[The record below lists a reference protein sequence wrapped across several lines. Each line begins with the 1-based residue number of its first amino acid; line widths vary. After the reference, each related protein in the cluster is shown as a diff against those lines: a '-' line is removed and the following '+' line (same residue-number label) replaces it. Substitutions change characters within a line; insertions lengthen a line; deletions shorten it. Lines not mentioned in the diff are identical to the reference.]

1 MKSTIGLFGKVI
13 IVGLVATIII
23 SVLVPRGGVLSLIPK
38 ANATYKTESSK
49 GLVAD
54 IANAERPAIT
64 GDTSKA
70 KMKVGTAFNLK
81 DLSKLGLT
89 IGYKDGTAATF
100 EVTKIYDQWDNTYD
114 VSKAG
119 AFVPPKAGTYYVTYR
134 AYRVYQGTTL
144 ETVKEVKVAAV
155 K

>member
-13 IVGLVATIII
+13 LVGLIAVITI
-23 SVLVPRGGVLSLIPK
+23 SVLVPKGGVLSLVPK

-49 GLVAD
+49 ELVAD

-64 GDTSKA
+64 GDTSKT
-70 KMKVGTAFNLK
+70 KMKVGSAFNLK
-81 DLSKLGLT
+81 DPSKVGLT